1 MANPILS
8 LPREYIFCW
17 SNGLK
22 KDGTI
27 DKHFEGITQEWSK
40 DRAVTEMEME
50 AYQGTKV
57 IGVLR
62 NIPLLEGMIC
72 VDIDE
77 NCTLEEL
84 YEAYPVLQDT
94 LYVAGNNKGWHF
106 YFYNDYDRNSV
117 DCLNKIKGDIISIQM
132 FERDD
137 KEWFGKMRQ
146 ITNEDLETILKQDN
160 TPAKK
165 ERTEAIRKHESERAE
180 FQDYLKFSLLQA
192 TEYEDWRNVG
202 FALHHTFHESGL
214 DLFHEYSKIDM
225 DKYDFHKTTEFYN
238 SIKRTDGKK
247 RTFNTIRGMAKN
259 TNREVFKS
267 ILKLHAPEREL
278 AKNDNEAADL
288 VLRQLE
294 GKLLFSNQHFYKYG
308 DIWISDK
315 DKIQSALQTY
325 IMGLQIFKPIGD
337 NEILYW
343 ANFSAAEKLVKCVLQ
358 RVSLTTTDYSI
369 FHTTTK
375 HRICFLDGALDFKA
389 RRFYTWREIDF
400 DYYPVVQVPMEFGD
414 YEPCRDAMDDITKK
428 VLEPLFGEQLHL
440 ALRYLS
446 RSIAGCI
453 EDKNFATYLG
463 NRNCGKGALF
473 SLMKAFG
480 DYVGAFPLKNILC
493 ERNGK
498 GGETARDLY
507 WLLEFEFMRMAISQE
522 IPEELVGM
530 KLKSET
536 VKKICSGGDTQI
548 ARRNYDKRDTHFEV
562 EASLLMMGNHPIG
575 MDGDVQEHHLGFGS
589 AVQYKSQ
596 EFIDQVRAEHGE
608 LAVKKYRVAD
618 NTIKEKCSSL
628 KWRLAFIQLLY
639 ESFTEEQI
647 TVETEVNVSNPL
659 LAQFNEGWVITG
671 DKEDLVLASDLD
683 YLGKKWKA
691 ELKMMGVEHKKSFK
705 AEFRNKWV
713 FIGIRRKEEAPD
725 EGAGPQMI

>member
-1 MANPILS
+1 MTNPILS
-8 LPREYIFCW
+8 LPCEHIFCW

-22 KDGTI
+22 QDGTI
-27 DKHFEGITQEWSK
+27 DKQFEGIKQKWSK
-40 DRAVTEMEME
+40 ERATAEMEKE
-50 AYQGTKV
+50 AYQGTTV
-57 IGVLR
+57 ISVLR

-77 NCTLEEL
+77 PCTLEEV
-84 YEAYPVLQDT
+84 YEAYPVLRDT
-94 LYVAGNNKGWHF
+94 LYTTGNNKGWHF
-106 YFYNDYDRNSV
+106 YFYNDHAQNSV
-117 DCLNKIKGDIISIQM
+117 DCLNTIKGDIITTQM
-132 FERDD
+132 FERE

-146 ITNEDLETILKQDN
+146 LPDDDKKTLLKREHFIEQWNRDARLVVRKFN
-160 TPAKK
+160 T
-165 ERTEAIRKHESERAE
+165 ERAE
-180 FQDYLKFSLLQA
+180 FLDYLKFNLLQA
-192 TEYEDWRNVG
+192 TEYNDWRNVG
-202 FALHHTFHESGL
+202 FALHNTFEHEGL
-214 DLFHEYSKIDM
+214 DLFHAYSKLDM
-225 DKYDFHKTTEFYN
+225 DKYDFRKTNEFYN
-238 SIKRTDGKK
+238 NIKRTDGKK
-247 RTFNTIRGMAKN
+247 ITFNTIRGMAKN
-259 TNREVFKS
+259 KNREVFKS
-267 ILKLHAPEREL
+267 ILKVHTPDREL
-278 AKNDNEAADL
+278 AQNDNEAADL
-288 VLRQLE
+288 VLTYLKD
-294 GKLLFSNQHFYKYG
+294 KLLFSNQHFYKYG
-308 DIWISDK
+308 NIWISDK

-325 IMGLQIFKPIGD
+325 IMGLQIFKPID
-337 NEILYW
+337 KKEILYW

-358 RVSLTTTDYSI
+358 RVSLTSTDYSI

-375 HRICFLDGALDFKA
+375 HRICFIDGCLDFKA
-389 RRFYTWREIDF
+389 KRFYTWDQIDF
-400 DYYPVVQVPMEFGD
+400 EYYPVVQVQMEFN
-414 YEPCRDAMDDITKK
+414 EPCRDAMSDIVTK
-428 VLEPLFGEQLHL
+428 VLEPLFGEQLPL

-473 SLMKAFG
+473 TLMKAFG

-507 WLLEFEFMRMAISQE
+507 WLMEFEFMRIAISQE

-575 MDGDVQEHHLGFGS
+575 MDGDVLEHHLGFGS
-589 AVQYKSQ
+589 AVQYKTQ
-596 EFIDQVRAEHGE
+596 DFIDQVRAEHGD

-618 NTIKEKCSSL
+618 PNIKEKCSSL
-628 KWRLAFIQLLY
+628 KWRLAFIHLLY

-659 LAQFNEGWVITG
+659 LAQFNEGWIITG
-671 DKEDLVLASDLD
+671 DKEDIVLASDMD

-713 FIGIRRKEEAPD
+713 FIGIRRKEAEPD